1 MDAHFQKNFSS
12 NLGELTSAASEI
24 GCFLEKCG
32 IGGKAAYTV
41 CLAFEEMATN
51 IIKYG
56 FDDNAEHSIDV
67 SLDTDDK
74 TVTMTLSDDGHAFNP
89 LDSDTPDV
97 SADISQRSEG
107 GLGIHLV
114 REMADSCSYERIGD
128 INVFRISV
136 RMTPDGIKNRS

>member
-1 MDAHFQKNFSS
+1 MDVHFQKNFR
-12 NLGELTSAASEI
+12 NDLGELTSAASEI

-51 IIKYG
+51 IIKYA
-56 FDDNAEHSIDV
+56 FDDNAEHLIDV
-67 SLDTDDK
+67 LLCVDDEK
-74 TVTMTLSDDGHAFNP
+74 VTMTLSDDGHAFNP

-114 REMADSCSYERIGD
+114 RKMSDSCSYERVGD
-128 INVFRISV
+128 KNVFRISV
-136 RMTPDGIKNRS
+136 RITQDGIKDRS